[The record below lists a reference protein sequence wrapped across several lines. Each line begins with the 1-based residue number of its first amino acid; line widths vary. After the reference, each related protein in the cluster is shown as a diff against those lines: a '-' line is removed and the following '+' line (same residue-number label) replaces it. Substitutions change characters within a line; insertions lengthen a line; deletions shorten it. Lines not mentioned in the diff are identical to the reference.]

1 MTVFLL
7 LMSYS
12 FTLTLFLSHQPS
24 LVHIFFQMFVLFMLT
39 VPLITMR
46 LLAEERK
53 LRTIEVLLT
62 SPVTELDI
70 VLAKFVAS
78 MSLIVILLMLSGSY
92 AVVLAIYGDPD
103 WGPIYSGYLGL
114 LLLGAALVGVGLL
127 ASALTA
133 NQMIAAL
140 VSLSLFLLLWIIDS
154 FGYLLPSPFDALA
167 VNLSLSVHFKPFAV
181 GSVYLSDVGFF
192 LSVTLLTLFLSVRAL
207 ARRVR
212 VAMERRG
219 SRILV
224 MVALSLA
231 ALALGALGSANW
243 WGERVSNSLLFA
255 AWCIALLVLFV
266 LGMGLPLRLR
276 GGRELRHRRVA
287 QVGG

>member
-1 MTVFLL
+1 MTAFSVLLLKEEKALFSSPIAYAVMTVFLL

-192 LSVTLLTLFLSVRAL
+192 LSVRAL
-207 ARRVR
+207 ARR
-212 VAMERRG
+212 
-219 SRILV
+219 
-224 MVALSLA
+224 
-231 ALALGALGSANW
+231 
-243 WGERVSNSLLFA
+243 
-255 AWCIALLVLFV
+255 
-266 LGMGLPLRLR
+266 
-276 GGRELRHRRVA
+276 
-287 QVGG
+287 

>member
-1 MTVFLL
+1 MTAFSVLLLKEEKALFSSPIAYAVMTVFLL

-92 AVVLAIYGDPD
+92 AIVLAIYGDPD

-154 FGYLLPSPFDALA
+154 FAYLLPSPFDALA

-207 ARRVR
+207 ARR
-212 VAMERRG
+212 
-219 SRILV
+219 
-224 MVALSLA
+224 
-231 ALALGALGSANW
+231 
-243 WGERVSNSLLFA
+243 
-255 AWCIALLVLFV
+255 
-266 LGMGLPLRLR
+266 
-276 GGRELRHRRVA
+276 
-287 QVGG
+287 

>member
-1 MTVFLL
+1 MTAFSVLLLKEEKALFSSPIAYAVMTVFLL
-7 LMSYS
+7 LMGYS

-167 VNLSLSVHFKPFAV
+167 VNLSLSVHFKSFAV

-207 ARRVR
+207 ARR
-212 VAMERRG
+212 
-219 SRILV
+219 
-224 MVALSLA
+224 
-231 ALALGALGSANW
+231 
-243 WGERVSNSLLFA
+243 
-255 AWCIALLVLFV
+255 
-266 LGMGLPLRLR
+266 
-276 GGRELRHRRVA
+276 
-287 QVGG
+287 

>member
-1 MTVFLL
+1 MTAFSVLLLKEEKALFSSPIAYAVMTVFLL

-207 ARRVR
+207 ARR
-212 VAMERRG
+212 
-219 SRILV
+219 
-224 MVALSLA
+224 
-231 ALALGALGSANW
+231 
-243 WGERVSNSLLFA
+243 
-255 AWCIALLVLFV
+255 
-266 LGMGLPLRLR
+266 
-276 GGRELRHRRVA
+276 
-287 QVGG
+287 